1 MVLSSCEEKE
11 VRFMLWLL
19 LVLSLVE
26 RGSLV
31 AAIATA
37 AEQPTRM
44 MMTAL
49 QHASKPLRCLG
60 KCIEEKQSMRGRNP
74 TGQVVRGPG
83 DEKKKH
89 AFEHSNS

>member
-11 VRFMLWLL
+11 VRFMLSLL

-44 MMTAL
+44 MMTEL
-49 QHASKPLRCLG
+49 QHASNPLRCLK
-60 KCIEEKQSMRGRNP
+60 KCIEEKQSMTGRNP

-83 DEKKKH
+83 DKR
-89 AFEHSNS
+89 